1 VSGLP
6 DDAEDAAIARAV
18 ITMAHSLGLK
28 VVAEGVEAEAQR
40 GFLAAQGCDEM
51 QGSLF
56 ARPAPAAE
64 CEQFLKPRLRL
75 VAAS

>member
-1 VSGLP
+1 
-6 DDAEDAAIARAV
+6 
-18 ITMAHSLGLK
+18 
-28 VVAEGVEAEAQR
+28 VAEGVEAEAQR